1 MTAAVCSPL
10 PILAPAVEREQRP
23 ERFAQLLDCL
33 ADLTIE
39 IQQEEHRL
47 AHLQLGRD
55 PRARMALDRLRGVE
69 RSLAELSV
77 ETASVHQLLQQIRLI

>member
-1 MTAAVCSPL
+1 MTGAVCSPL
-10 PILAPAVEREQRP
+10 PVLAPAVEREHRP
-23 ERFAQLLDCL
+23 DRFIELLDCL

-39 IQQEEHRL
+39 IRLEEHRL

-55 PRARMALDRLRGVE
+55 PRARTALDQLRGVE

-77 ETASVHQLLQQIRLI
+77 DAASVHQLLQQARLI